1 LKIYFSKAIIY
12 YEIQNLII
20 LINKIYIAATSQHIG
35 KTTSTLGLVTALKN
49 RGLNV
54 GYCKPVGQQFVD
66 LGDLRVDKDALLF
79 SRVMNFELSAENHSP
94 VILGKGATSAYLE
107 NSENYNYPQRII
119 EASKVLEAQYDI
131 VVYEGTGHPGV
142 GSVVDLSNA
151 EVANLLNLGVILVV
165 EGGIGNTIDRIN
177 LSLSLFREK
186 DISIIGIIV
195 NKVLPEKLEKVRK
208 YVKMYLDKKDL
219 KLLGVV
225 PYDKSLAYPLLYTVR
240 RVVDGDV
247 LLNGHRMNN
256 QVENI
261 IDSSLVEIEEF
272 TNYEQLLLVISSRRL
287 PKALNKIKAFQEAN
301 KLEKSPLS
309 GIILTNHKEFTTECQ
324 AYIDENE
331 IPVIHTV
338 LDTYGAVIKISKIE
352 VKINRKTPWKI
363 QRAIELI
370 ETHVDLDMILGIS

>member
-1 LKIYFSKAIIY
+1 MIK
-12 YEIQNLII
+12 
-20 LINKIYIAATSQHIG
+20 KIYIAATSQHIG

-94 VILGKGATSAYLE
+94 VILGKGATSAYLK
-107 NSENYNYPQRII
+107 NPENYSYAKEIL
-119 EASKVLEAQYDI
+119 AAAKVLEAQHDI

-151 EVANLLNLGVILVV
+151 DVASLLDSGVILVV

-186 DISIIGIIV
+186 NVPIIGIII
-195 NKVLPEKLEKVRK
+195 NKVLPEKQEKITK
-208 YVKMYLDKKDL
+208 YVKIYLDKHNL

-225 PYDKSLAYPLLYTVR
+225 PYDKSLAYPLLYTIR
-240 RVVDGDV
+240 RVVEGEV
-247 LLNGHRMNN
+247 LLNPHKMNN
-256 QVENI
+256 KIENI

-272 TNYEQLLLVISSRRL
+272 TNYEQLLLVISARRL

-301 KLEKSPLS
+301 GLEKSPLS
-309 GIILTNHKEFTTECQ
+309 GIILTNHTGFTESCQ
-324 AYIDENE
+324 SYIDKNE
-331 IPVIHTV
+331 IPVIHTT
-338 LDTYGAVIKISKIE
+338 LDTYGAVIKISRIE

-370 ETHVDLDMILGIS
+370 ETHVDLDMILDI

>member
-1 LKIYFSKAIIY
+1 
-12 YEIQNLII
+12 

-49 RGLNV
+49 KGLNV

-79 SRVMNFELSAENHSP
+79 ARVMNFDLSAENHSP
-94 VILGKGATSAYLE
+94 VILGKGATSAYLR
-107 NSENYNYPQRII
+107 NPENYNYPERII
-119 EASKVLEAQYDI
+119 AAKKILEAQHDI

-151 EVANLLNLGVILVV
+151 EVASLLGAGVILVV

-186 DISIIGIIV
+186 NVPIIGIIV
-195 NKVLPEKLEKVRK
+195 NKVLPEKQEKVAK
-208 YVKMYLDKKDL
+208 YVKMYLDKHDL

-240 RVVDGDV
+240 RVVNGDV
-247 LLNGHRMNN
+247 LLNGHKMNN

-301 KLEKSPLS
+301 GLEKSPLS
-309 GIILTNHKEFTTECQ
+309 GIILTNHRAFTEECQ
-324 AYIDENE
+324 SYIDENE
-331 IPVIHTV
+331 IPVIHTS
-338 LDTYGAVIKISKIE
+338 LDTYGAVIKISRIE

-370 ETHVDLDMILGIS
+370 ETHVDLDMILGLK